1 MTSNFKQRSMIKD
14 SEDDLFVD
22 SQNDAPSTTRAEM
35 TIKTKLPPY
44 PKKRRS
50 AMKRRLNLVA
60 AYFDDEAIEEN
71 CDSDEADL
79 IEKVAKKPRKEK
91 YENDGFVVADDE
103 QDAYQLKNT
112 LSFHRQLWRKR
123 TSKPLSK
130 K

>member
-1 MTSNFKQRSMIKD
+1 
-14 SEDDLFVD
+14 
-22 SQNDAPSTTRAEM
+22 
-35 TIKTKLPPY
+35 
-44 PKKRRS
+44 
-50 AMKRRLNLVA
+50 MKRRLNLVA